1 MDKDKDKDNDYSL
14 LENDV
19 NESDTSFS
27 QQQQQQQQLNVDNST
42 ENEKVDELQ
51 KTKTELDYYRNLYN
65 ETLNKLKYSL
75 ADFDNFRKNIERQNS
90 LKILSIK
97 ADVLS
102 ALINIREDFIRAL
115 DTIKQNK
122 IDNAVLEGLDSIL
135 KTINIFLEKE
145 GLKEIDSI
153 DKPFD
158 PNVHEII
165 GFSYNNGDIDENI
178 ITKEIRK
185 GYFLNDRVLRPSL
198 VEVSK
203 KIVKNNDNDNNTKG
217 DEI

>member
-1 MDKDKDKDNDYSL
+1 MDKTKNKDQVKNDQDNDYL
-14 LENDV
+14 LLDDNT
-19 NESDTSFS
+19 NESN
-27 QQQQQQQQLNVDNST
+27 QNL
-42 ENEKVDELQ
+42 
-51 KTKTELDYYRNLYN
+51 KTELSIEDMAAELKETRDDLEHYRKLYDD
-65 ETLNKLKYSL
+65 TFNKLKYSL

>member
-1 MDKDKDKDNDYSL
+1 MEREKDIDYSL
-14 LENDV
+14 SENNV
-19 NESDTSFS
+19 NESDIPPFS
-27 QQQQQQQQLNVDNST
+27 QQQQLNTDNSNET
-42 ENEKVDELQ
+42 EKIDELQ
-51 KTKTELDYYRNLYN
+51 KTKTELEYYRKLYN

-102 ALINIREDFIRAL
+102 TLVNIREDFIRAL

-122 IDNAVLEGLDSIL
+122 IDNAVLEGLEGIL

-145 GLKEIDSI
+145 GIKEIESI
-153 DKPFD
+153 NKPFD

-165 GFSYNNGDIDENI
+165 GFSYNDGNIDENI

-185 GYFLNDRVLRPSL
+185 GYLLNDRVLRPSL
-198 VEVSK
+198 VEVCK

>member
-1 MDKDKDKDNDYSL
+1 MEKEKDNDYSI
-14 LENDV
+14 LENNV
-19 NESDTSFS
+19 NESDISFS
-27 QQQQQQQQLNVDNST
+27 KQQQQQQQLNTDNST
-42 ENEKVDELQ
+42 ETEEIDALE
-51 KTKTELDYYRNLYN
+51 KTKTELEYYRNLYN
-65 ETLNKLKYSL
+65 ETLNKLKYNL

-97 ADVLS
+97 ADLLS
-102 ALINIREDFIRAL
+102 TLISIREDFIRAL

-122 IDNAVLEGLDSIL
+122 IDNAVLEGLEGIL

-145 GLKEIDSI
+145 GIKEIDSI
-153 DKPFD
+153 NKLFD

-185 GYFLNDRVLRPSL
+185 GYLLNDRVLRPSL

-203 KIVKNNDNDNNTKG
+203 KIVKNNDNDNNKKG

>member
-1 MDKDKDKDNDYSL
+1 MEKEKDNDYSL
-14 LENDV
+14 LENNV
-19 NESDTSFS
+19 NESDTSFPK
-27 QQQQQQQQLNVDNST
+27 QQQQQQLNTDNS
-42 ENEKVDELQ
+42 NEDEKIDELQ
-51 KTKTELDYYRNLYN
+51 KIKTELDYYRNLYN

-97 ADVLS
+97 ADILS
-102 ALINIREDFIRAL
+102 SLVNIREDFIRAL

-122 IDNAVLEGLDSIL
+122 IDNAVLEGLEGIL

-153 DKPFD
+153 NKPFD
-158 PNVHEII
+158 PNIHEII
-165 GFSYNNGDIDENI
+165 GFSYDNDDIDENI

-185 GYFLNDRVLRPSL
+185 GYFLNDRLMRPSL

-203 KIVKNNDNDNNTKG
+203 KIVKNNDNDNKIKG

>member
-27 QQQQQQQQLNVDNST
+27 QQQQQLNVDNSN
-42 ENEKVDELQ
+42 ENEKIDELQ

-102 ALINIREDFIRAL
+102 TLINIREDFIRAL

-122 IDNAVLEGLDSIL
+122 IDNAVLEGLESIL

-203 KIVKNNDNDNNTKG
+203 KIVKNTINDT
-217 DEI
+217 DELEKETEN

>member
-27 QQQQQQQQLNVDNST
+27 QQQQQQLNVDNSN
-42 ENEKVDELQ
+42 ENEKIDELQ
-51 KTKTELDYYRNLYN
+51 KTKNELNYYRNLYN

-102 ALINIREDFIRAL
+102 TLINIREDFIRAL

>member
-1 MDKDKDKDNDYSL
+1 MEREKDIDYSL
-14 LENDV
+14 SENNV
-19 NESDTSFS
+19 NESDTPFS
-27 QQQQQQQQLNVDNST
+27 QQQQQQLNTDNSN
-42 ENEKVDELQ
+42 ENEKIDELQ
-51 KTKTELDYYRNLYN
+51 KTKNELENYRSLYN
-65 ETLNKLKYSL
+65 ETLKKLDNVLK
-75 ADFDNFRKNIERQNS
+75 DFDNFRKNIERQNS

-102 ALINIREDFIRAL
+102 TLVNIREDFIRAL

-122 IDNAVLEGLDSIL
+122 IDNAVLEGLEGIL

-145 GLKEIDSI
+145 GIKEIESI
-153 DKPFD
+153 NKPFD

-165 GFSYNNGDIDENI
+165 GFSYNDGNIDENI

-185 GYFLNDRVLRPSL
+185 GYLLNDRVLRPSL
-198 VEVSK
+198 VEVCK

>member
-27 QQQQQQQQLNVDNST
+27 QQQQQLNVDNSN
-42 ENEKVDELQ
+42 ENEKIDELQ
-51 KTKTELDYYRNLYN
+51 KTKNELNYYRNLYN

-102 ALINIREDFIRAL
+102 TLINIREDFIRAL

>member
-27 QQQQQQQQLNVDNST
+27 QQQQQQLNVDNSN
-42 ENEKVDELQ
+42 ENEKIDELQ
-51 KTKTELDYYRNLYN
+51 KTKTELDHYRNLYN

-97 ADVLS
+97 ADLLS
-102 ALINIREDFIRAL
+102 TLISIREDFIRAL

-122 IDNAVLEGLDSIL
+122 IDNADLEGLEGIL

-145 GLKEIDSI
+145 GIKEIDSI
-153 DKPFD
+153 NKLFD

>member
-27 QQQQQQQQLNVDNST
+27 QQQQQQQLNVDNSN
-42 ENEKVDELQ
+42 ENEKLDELQ

-65 ETLNKLKYSL
+65 ETLHKLKYSL

-102 ALINIREDFIRAL
+102 ALINIREDFIRAI

>member
-1 MDKDKDKDNDYSL
+1 MPLIL
-14 LENDV
+14 L
-19 NESDTSFS
+19 
-27 QQQQQQQQLNVDNST
+27 
-42 ENEKVDELQ
+42 
-51 KTKTELDYYRNLYN
+51 
-65 ETLNKLKYSL
+65 
-75 ADFDNFRKNIERQNS
+75 
-90 LKILSIK
+90 
-97 ADVLS
+97 
-102 ALINIREDFIRAL
+102 
-115 DTIKQNK
+115 KQNK
-122 IDNAVLEGLDSIL
+122 IDNAVLEGLESIL

-153 DKPFD
+153 NNPFD

>member
-1 MDKDKDKDNDYSL
+1 MEREKDIDYSL
-14 LENDV
+14 SENND
-19 NESDTSFS
+19 NESDTPPFS
-27 QQQQQQQQLNVDNST
+27 QQQQQQQLNTDNSN
-42 ENEKVDELQ
+42 ENEKIDELQ
-51 KTKTELDYYRNLYN
+51 KTKTELEYYRKLYN

-102 ALINIREDFIRAL
+102 TLVNIREDFIRAL

-122 IDNAVLEGLDSIL
+122 IDNAVLEGLEGIL

-145 GLKEIDSI
+145 GIKEIESI
-153 DKPFD
+153 NKPFD

-165 GFSYNNGDIDENI
+165 GFSYNDGNIDENI

-185 GYFLNDRVLRPSL
+185 GYLLNDRVLRPSL
-198 VEVSK
+198 VEVCK

>member
-1 MDKDKDKDNDYSL
+1 MDKDKDNDYSL

-102 ALINIREDFIRAL
+102 TLINIREDFIRAL

-122 IDNAVLEGLDSIL
+122 IDNAVLEGLESIL